1 MADWTIQN
9 MIRNAE
15 DGGVVVV
22 YWKAS
27 LDEDYTVGHRTH
39 KIAPQQVG
47 QCEFRPD
54 PSKDGFVP
62 FEALTEDA
70 VLAWVFGAISK
81 ETVEKDLQDRADAKK
96 NSISKFVGGM
106 PWESA

>member
-27 LDEDYTVGHRTH
+27 ISEDYVVGPKTH
-39 KIAPQQVG
+39 HINPQETG
-47 QCEFRPD
+47 QAQFQPD
-54 PSKDGFVP
+54 PSADGFVP
-62 FEALTEDA
+62 FEGLTEDA
-70 VLAWVFGAISK
+70 VLAWVFGAINK
-81 ETVEKDLQDRADAKK
+81 EAVEKNLQDRADARK
-96 NSISKFVGGM
+96 NSISKFAGGM